1 MSVRQGEIYYH
12 DFGSGKGN
20 LQSGKRP
27 VLVIQGDAANASSG
41 TTVIAAMTTRINKTY
56 LRSHVLLE
64 AADTGLKRQSMVLL
78 EQVKTVNQD
87 ELTEHIGSIESNSL
101 LDEITAGIKILYN
114 HTPGKQR
121 CLCRQCAERYIT
133 DDRFIIRRIDGGGKC
148 EFCPRRGRK
157 YMIQRI
163 K

>member
-1 MSVRQGEIYYH
+1 MGVRQGEIYYH

-20 LQSGKRP
+20 LQGGKRP

-56 LRSHVLLE
+56 LRSHVLLD
-64 AADTGLKRQSMVLL
+64 AADTGLKRRSMVLL
-78 EQVKTVNQD
+78 EQVKTINQD
-87 ELTEHIGSIESNSL
+87 ELAEPIGCIERNGL
-101 LDEITAGIKILYN
+101 LDEITAGIKILYA
-114 HTPGKQR
+114 HAPGKQR
-121 CLCRQCAERYIT
+121 CLCRQCVERYIN
-133 DDRFIIRRIDGGGKC
+133 DERFTVRKIDGSGQC

-157 YMIQRI
+157 YIIQRI